1 MRRLRGEDGVGIVE
15 LVVTMV
21 LLGIIGTATTS
32 IVVSSIRVE
41 RVTDD
46 LRTNLDEARVAAER
60 MRRDV
65 REARRIYVTSP
76 EGLTSGSSQIA
87 FWRDTNQDQLQQ
99 TSEQVTYRFAAE
111 PDGSGR
117 LERRVATDPAG
128 EWRVIARRLDLS
140 DDGTGKAR
148 SRFDLS
154 PVPPKTSGVTMV
166 LTVKARPSAGASA
179 KTLSISETVRLRNA
193 S

>member
-1 MRRLRGEDGVGIVE
+1 VTRLRGEDGVGIVE
-15 LVVTMV
+15 LIVTIV

-76 EGLTSGSSQIA
+76 EGLTSGSSQLA
-87 FWRDTNQDQLQQ
+87 FWRDANQDQLQQ

-117 LERRVATDPAG
+117 LERRVASDPSG

-140 DDGTGKAR
+140 VDGAGKAR
-148 SRFDLS
+148 SRFELS
-154 PVPPKTSGVTMV
+154 PAPPKTSGVTMV